1 MVTYEFAAPLDANR
15 SVGRFW
21 FEIDDADRGG
31 DEKRPRKGSVK
42 YDNGGGGYV
51 FPQDEVFF
59 VPWMSKVYEVGDGSG
74 DLEVLVVAGVSLLSL
89 YKSLAGRLEYLTDLL
104 TICPVYVS
112 GEKRCDIPYC
122 NYSRYRQHGQH
133 RRIRSIGMERYCF
146 PPAL

>member
-31 DEKRPRKGSVK
+31 LVK

-89 YKSLAGRLEYLTDLL
+89 YKSLAGRISY
-104 TICPVYVS
+104 
-112 GEKRCDIPYC
+112 
-122 NYSRYRQHGQH
+122 
-133 RRIRSIGMERYCF
+133 
-146 PPAL
+146 